1 MCVKIAPSF
10 VYSSQQLRKVL
21 KDEKNKINYKL
32 YNLFIY
38 ALYRKIASD
47 FFTLYTYIFIV
58 ARCFSTYSKSH

>member
-21 KDEKNKINYKL
+21 RDEKNKINYKL

-38 ALYRKIASD
+38 RKIASD
-47 FFTLYTYIFIV
+47 FFTLYTYIY
-58 ARCFSTYSKSH
+58 RC

>member
-10 VYSSQQLRKVL
+10 VYSSQQSKEVLR
-21 KDEKNKINYKL
+21 DEKNKINYKL

-47 FFTLYTYIFIV
+47 FFTLYKFIV
-58 ARCFSTYSKSH
+58 AS

>member
-10 VYSSQQLRKVL
+10 VYSSQQSKEVLR
-21 KDEKNKINYKL
+21 DEKNKINYKL

-47 FFTLYTYIFIV
+47 FFTLYIFIV
-58 ARCFSTYSKSH
+58 ARCYSKSH